1 MAEIGKTENSNIH
14 NDNPTNVSA
23 SKTEKNKIKKK
34 DIPIWIQCKE
44 LEKLG
49 ARDATAIK
57 KIEEYTINS
66 DEGFKVPDLNKFFKI
81 KNGQKDYKKE
91 FKDYTPTDE
100 KKYNK
105 VLNYVRKEYQSQHS
119 GKIDENETK
128 IISNMV
134 CSLSERYGVD
144 PEIIAP
150 MLGHETGGFVFEKRT
165 MDPDKKPKIKG
176 VMQVHIDMIETMYA
190 NPKDANNP
198 KLSRHKRAIAYDNRH
213 YRADASRIAELK
225 TKYPTA
231 KDLFNAIKKDVTL
244 GLEVGIMA
252 YKAKLSGQKGDTR
265 KALRAYC
272 GDQYRLPSDTTAVR
286 KIWPL
291 PVYKKA

>member
-1 MAEIGKTENSNIH
+1 MTEIGKTENSNIH

-23 SKTEKNKIKKK
+23 SKNKKIKISKK
-34 DIPIWIQCKE
+34 DIPIWIQSKNN
-44 LEKLG
+44 EKLN
-49 ARDATAIK
+49 ARYSTAIK
-57 KIEEYTINS
+57 KMEEYTFNS
-66 DEGFKVPDLNKFFKI
+66 DAGFKPDLDKFFKI
-81 KNGQKDYKKE
+81 KNGKKNYKTE

-105 VLNYVRKEYQSQHS
+105 VLNYVRKEYKRQHS
-119 GKIDENETK
+119 NRIDEKETK

-134 CSLSERYGVD
+134 CAMSDRYGID
-144 PEIIAP
+144 PELIALI
-150 MLGHETGGFVFEKRT
+150 LGHESGGFVFEKKV
-165 MDPDKKPKIKG
+165 MDPEDKPSIKG

-198 KLSRHKRAIAYDNRH
+198 KLTEKQKRIAGDNRH
-213 YRADASRIAELK
+213 FRADAKRIAELK
-225 TKYPTA
+225 TQYPNA

-252 YKAKLSGQKGDTR
+252 YKAKLSRHSGNTIG
-265 KALRAYC
+265 ALREYC
-272 GDQYRLPSDTTAVR
+272 GNQYHLPADTTAVR